1 MKVEHVHLNVVMG
14 VVKSQ
19 SIKFYQLYTGIAVG
33 AINTIF
39 IFPHVFENQPDHWG
53 LVQLLIGYAIAI
65 STFSHLGAPQIYNR
79 FFPVIKKKVNC
90 CFLASC

>member
-19 SIKFYQLYTGIAVG
+19 SIKSSISLYTGIAVG

-53 LVQLLIGYAIAI
+53 LVQLLIGM
-65 STFSHLGAPQIYNR
+65 
-79 FFPVIKKKVNC
+79 
-90 CFLASC
+90 

>member
-19 SIKFYQLYTGIAVG
+19 SIKSSISLYTGIAVG

-65 STFSHLGAPQIYNR
+65 STFSHLELLKYIID
-79 FFPVIKKKVNC
+79 FF
-90 CFLASC
+90 L